1 VECKPAAVPRAVGV
15 VASDGRACGNPW
27 KDMRM
32 NIISRRHDVAAA
44 EDLTDAPDLNVGSAD
59 LPSPRSAVLS
69 WLRDDSPY
77 IAMLLLTL
85 AGIVLKLPM
94 GYWMMMV
101 PVFGIVCIVVGW
113 KNFET
118 REGRLQ
124 LVYTQGLS
132 WLALVV
138 AIYMLRNDTGV
149 QGVLSESATSL
160 AMMTLL
166 ALGTFV
172 AGLQARVWRICAV
185 GGILFL
191 AVPGM
196 GWLDQSAMLLG
207 VATLVVI
214 AIGGLTWWL
223 DQRRHESTV

>member
-1 VECKPAAVPRAVGV
+1 VECQRAAVPYAAGV
-15 VASDGRACGNPW
+15 VASGGRTGGNTW
-27 KDMRM
+27 KGRNM
-32 NIISRRHDVAAA
+32 NIINRTRDVAP
-44 EDLTDAPDLNVGSAD
+44 EDDLPDARDLDVGSAD
-59 LPSPRSAVLS
+59 VPSRRSAFLS

-113 KNFET
+113 SNFET
-118 REGRLQ
+118 REARLQ

-132 WLALVV
+132 WLALMV

-149 QGVLSESATSL
+149 QGVLSESATGL

-196 GWLDQSAMLLG
+196 GWLDQSAVLLG

-214 AIGGLTWWL
+214 AIGGVTWWL